1 MHDWTKRLKLWL
13 KELHLFQHSFQQKD
27 MSFDDVLGVDELS
40 DEELPIWVAAQRAV
54 SCYEGRLSP
63 IGPRERLLRRLF
75 TWSGLISPT
84 PEKTFEPD
92 GDSNASEPY
101 TRSIPIHF
109 SFLHIFRLLCLICF
123 SSRSMVTDGNMQS
136 NVFLC

>member
-1 MHDWTKRLKLWL
+1 FKDVLQTEEVHDWTKRLKLWL
-13 KELHLFQHSFQQKD
+13 KELHLFQHSFQQED
-27 MSFDDVLGVDELS
+27 MSSDDVLGVDKLS
-40 DEELPIWVAAQRAV
+40 DKELPIWFAAQRAV
-54 SCYEGRLSP
+54 SCYEGLLSP

-101 TRSIPIHF
+101 T
-109 SFLHIFRLLCLICF
+109 
-123 SSRSMVTDGNMQS
+123 
-136 NVFLC
+136 